1 MKKKI
6 SLLLCMLIC
15 ILSMTA
21 CGKKEPEYIITE
33 EEAYNY
39 AVEVAGYVTYM
50 ATNDT
55 EAVDWDDDVL
65 LGEKILAVLQ
75 EAIGETVTAA
85 TAYNFPYNVQVAAK
99 NNFVNSLEEV
109 GAITD
114 VAKKSVSLSEDE
126 AVVKLKAFGANRE
139 GEIEIMFE
147 LKAPKKITVSSVALN
162 SNYSFGEKMEKAAL
176 NTLLGMGSVFVILI
190 LICILISL
198 FSFIPKLMNRPKKA
212 NTSEQSMDNAIAQ
225 IVENEEENLTDDLEL
240 VAVIAAAIAASEG
253 ASSTDGFV
261 VRSIRKSNVK
271 KWQNA

>member
-33 EEAYNY
+33 EEAYEY
-39 AVEVAGYVTYM
+39 AIQVAGYVTYM
-50 ATNDT
+50 ANTNA
-55 EAVDWDDDVL
+55 EAIDWENDVL
-65 LGEKILAVLQ
+65 LAERILALLQ
-75 EAIGETVTAA
+75 EAMSLEITAVTP
-85 TAYNFPYNVQVAAK
+85 YDFPYNIQVAARD
-99 NNFVNSLEEV
+99 NFAKSLEEV
-109 GAITD
+109 GKITD

-126 AVVKLKAFGANRE
+126 AVVKLKAFGDKRE
-139 GEIEIMFE
+139 GEIEIMLE
-147 LKAPKKITVSSVALN
+147 LKAPKKVTVSSVALN

-176 NTLLGMGSVFVILI
+176 NTLLGMGTVFIILV
-190 LICILISL
+190 LICLIISL
-198 FSFIPKLMNRPKKA
+198 FSLIPKLMNRPKKT

-253 ASSTDGFV
+253 AASTDGFV
-261 VRSIRKSNVK
+261 VRSIRKSNAK

>member
-65 LGEKILAVLQ
+65 LGEKILSVLQ